1 MNPGDLVK
9 IPSNREENP
18 LGHIEEA
25 LRGLRLYQTISAALE
40 LGIFEAF
47 RNPQAASS
55 AARDLG
61 CNEHLMGLLCNTLAS
76 EGLLVKVGDQYVDSD
91 FARKFFLQDAP
102 FTQIHTM
109 AFMNHTARMWM
120 KLSAIVKEGPLE
132 FEREQFF
139 RDLVIPSMADAA
151 RCGVLQRTVAII
163 SELREFPKAKKL
175 LDLGGGHG
183 LYAIA
188 FGALNPDLE
197 AVVFDLPQVTEK
209 TLEYI
214 QMYGV
219 GNVRVMPGNF
229 FTDSLGEG
237 YDIIFSSSNPGGR
250 DVALIPKIAAA
261 LNVGGLFI
269 NKQPTEDAG
278 EDPLLNLDWNLWTF
292 KGIQKRQRRYT
303 FDNSSSP
310 EEYGRHLAKSCL
322 KIVRTVEMAD
332 SSRMTIAQK
341 MAG

>member
-1 MNPGDLVK
+1 MNPGDLVEV
-9 IPSNREENP
+9 PGTREENP
-18 LGHIEEA
+18 LVFIEEA
-25 LRGLRLYQTISAALE
+25 LRGLRLYQTVSAALE

-47 RNPQAASS
+47 QTPGATLSVAQ
-55 AARDLG
+55 DLG
-61 CNEHLMGLLCNTLAS
+61 CNEHLLGLLCNTLVS
-76 EGLLVKVGDQYVDSD
+76 QGLLVKVDDQYVDSD
-91 FARKFFLQDAP
+91 FSRKFFLRDAP
-102 FTQIHTM
+102 FTQIHAM
-109 AFMNHTARMWM
+109 AFMNHTARTWM

-151 RCGVLQRTVAII
+151 RCGMVQRTVAIVA
-163 SELREFPKAKKL
+163 ELPEFYKAKRL

-219 GNVRVMPGNF
+219 GNVGVMPGNF
-229 FTDSLGEG
+229 FTDPLGEG

-250 DVALIPKIAAA
+250 DIALIPKIAAA

-269 NKQPTEDAG
+269 NKQPAEDAG

-303 FDNSSSP
+303 FENSASLD
-310 EEYGRHLAKSCL
+310 EYSRHLERSCL